1 MVSQLAVSFFVLVA
15 TLRSALLYFKTT
27 SMELYLRALEITK
40 WCSGRFKSSILII
53 VLSYIVSDTRA
64 DTWLFMSS
72 PFPTLM
78 TVLLYLVVIHQG
90 PKLMSN
96 YNPFDLK
103 KALVVYNFGLVL
115 LSSYMVF
122 EVKMQS
128 KSFSTPFFFFGNR
141 AKYILCSIQV

>member
-1 MVSQLAVSFFVLVA
+1 
-15 TLRSALLYFKTT
+15 
-27 SMELYLRALEITK
+27 
-40 WCSGRFKSSILII
+40 
-53 VLSYIVSDTRA
+53 
-64 DTWLFMSS
+64 
-72 PFPTLM
+72 M

-128 KSFSTPFFFFGNR
+128 KSFSTPVFFFLEIGQNIFYAQYKFRHISEG
-141 AKYILCSIQV
+141 C